1 MGCSYD
7 YVIDKPPAQVPPP
20 PAQQD
25 AGAWAATQGA
35 VPGRQTLVQV
45 TVQGRSST
53 AVVLEALRVRI
64 TNRGNPAAGNAYA
77 MDQGCGSDLT
87 PRRFTVDLDADR
99 PVIRARIGSDTGHV
113 IAAVDFP
120 YRVSAEDAEVLL
132 VVAETQLYDAR
143 WYLEL
148 DWSSQGRTGTI
159 RIDDH
164 GHPFRTTSIKGAPHY
179 WYGNRAGKRAWVPYD
194 G

>member
-1 MGCSYD
+1 M
-7 YVIDKPPAQVPPP
+7 
-20 PAQQD
+20 
-25 AGAWAATQGA
+25 
-35 VPGRQTLVQV
+35 PGRQTLVQV

-64 TNRGNPAAGNAYA
+64 ANRGNPAAGNAYA

-99 PVIRARIGSDTGHV
+99 PVIRARSGSDTGHA

-148 DWSSQGRTGTI
+148 DWSSQGPTGTI

-164 GHPFRTTSIKGAPHY
+164 GHPFRTTSIKGAPRY
-179 WYGNRAGKRAWVPYD
+179 WCGRNRAGERAWVPYD